1 MASLYRP
8 VSLEPLE
15 LQSWL
20 RPFWNWHDLA
30 YMLIMF
36 LLMMFVD
43 KANCNATKVVAP
55 TLTFRSLRSLNVS
68 VSAGEKRKKR
78 SLQNV
83 KSNFPIGI
91 SRLVRFEFF
100 GLAIEKILNSSRD
113 FFDFFLVKCVLGYID
128 FDPRY
133 QDFGISNSREGALAF
148 FRECM

>member
-43 KANCNATKVVAP
+43 KANCNTTKVVAP

-68 VSAGEKRKKR
+68 VSAGEK
-78 SLQNV
+78 LDHYE
-83 KSNFPIGI
+83 II
-91 SRLVRFEFF
+91 EFLP
-100 GLAIEKILNSSRD
+100 G
-113 FFDFFLVKCVLGYID
+113 
-128 FDPRY
+128 
-133 QDFGISNSREGALAF
+133 
-148 FRECM
+148 